1 MYWTL
6 VGKIE
11 WGTYKEFKSEPY
23 DKLFE
28 ESKGWRKHKPPTT
41 FDINKNEDDF
51 AGNRQVLEC
60 FVNKK
65 IVHYDFDYL
74 NPKKYHIE
82 KLTGG
87 P

>member
-41 FDINKNEDDF
+41 FDINKNDDDF
-51 AGNRQVLEC
+51 SGNR
-60 FVNKK
+60 
-65 IVHYDFDYL
+65 
-74 NPKKYHIE
+74 
-82 KLTGG
+82 
-87 P
+87 